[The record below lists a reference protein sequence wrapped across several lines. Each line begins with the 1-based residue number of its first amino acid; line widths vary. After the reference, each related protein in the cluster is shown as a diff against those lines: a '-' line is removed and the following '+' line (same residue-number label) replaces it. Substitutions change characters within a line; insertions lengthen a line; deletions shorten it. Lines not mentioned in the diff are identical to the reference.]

1 MNMNKV
7 KEINSLALAYLG
19 DSIYEV
25 YIREHLLS
33 LGIMKVNEL
42 QKGATKYV
50 SARGQY
56 KYLKKMLENNFLT
69 EEEKTIVI
77 RARNHKSHA
86 HPKNTDIITYKHST
100 GLEALIGYL
109 YLIQNKKR
117 IDEIMNYIIS
127 EEEGEE

>member
-1 MNMNKV
+1 MNKV

-25 YIREHLLS
+25 YIREHLLA
-33 LGIMKVNEL
+33 LGLIKVNDL
-42 QKGATKYV
+42 QKTATKYV

-56 KYLKKMLENNFLT
+56 KYLKRMLEENYLT
-69 EEEKTIVI
+69 EDEKTIVI

-86 HPKNTDIITYKHST
+86 HPKNTDIITYKHAT

-109 YLIQNKKR
+109 YLTDRKVR
-117 IDEIMNYIIS
+117 IDEIMNYIFNV
-127 EEEGEE
+127 EDGEL

>member
-1 MNMNKV
+1 MIDMNKV

-25 YIREHLLS
+25 YIREYLLS

-42 QKGATKYV
+42 QKNATKYV

-56 KYLKKMLENNFLT
+56 KYLKNMLENNFLT
-69 EEEKTIVI
+69 EEEKNIVI

-109 YLIQNKKR
+109 YLMKNKNR
-117 IDEIMNYIIS
+117 IDEIMDYILN
-127 EEEGEE
+127 EKEGE

>member
-1 MNMNKV
+1 MNRV

-25 YIREHLLS
+25 YVRKFLLS
-33 LGIMKVNEL
+33 LGIMKVNDL
-42 QKGATKYV
+42 QKSATKYV

-56 KYLKKMLENNFLT
+56 KYLKHMLDQEFLT
-69 EEEKTIVI
+69 EEEKAVVI

-109 YLIQNKKR
+109 YLTDNQKR
-117 IDEIMNYIIS
+117 IDEIMNYILN
-127 EEEGEE
+127 ECEGDE

>member
-1 MNMNKV
+1 MNRV

-25 YIREHLLS
+25 YVRKFLLS
-33 LGIMKVNEL
+33 LGIMKVNDL
-42 QKGATKYV
+42 QKSATKYV

-56 KYLKKMLENNFLT
+56 KYLKQMLDQEFLT
-69 EEEKTIVI
+69 EEEKKVVI

-109 YLIQNKKR
+109 YLTDNQKR
-117 IDEIMNYIIS
+117 IDEIMNYILN
-127 EEEGEE
+127 ECEGDE